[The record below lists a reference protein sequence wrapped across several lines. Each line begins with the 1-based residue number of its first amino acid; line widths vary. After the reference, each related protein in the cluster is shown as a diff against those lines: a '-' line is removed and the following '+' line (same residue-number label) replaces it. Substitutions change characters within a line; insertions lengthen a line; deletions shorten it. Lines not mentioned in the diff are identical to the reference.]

1 MAVKLLIHIPL
12 SHFFLRRFAGRVRP
26 GPREHE
32 GRGQS
37 APRKFWGNEN
47 ARPEPGTLR
56 TCMNLALGIALLL
69 SDERFQKT
77 LRLQIGVPNVSKG
90 GMFAL

>member
-1 MAVKLLIHIPL
+1 MMTLTNEALLEERWAPISGISL
-12 SHFFLRRFAGRVRP
+12 LFGP
-26 GPREHE
+26 GEHE

-56 TCMNLALGIALLL
+56 TCMNLALGVALLL
-69 SDERFQKT
+69 SDEGFQKT
-77 LRLQIGVPNVSKG
+77 LRLQICVPNVSKG
-90 GMFAL
+90 VVFAL